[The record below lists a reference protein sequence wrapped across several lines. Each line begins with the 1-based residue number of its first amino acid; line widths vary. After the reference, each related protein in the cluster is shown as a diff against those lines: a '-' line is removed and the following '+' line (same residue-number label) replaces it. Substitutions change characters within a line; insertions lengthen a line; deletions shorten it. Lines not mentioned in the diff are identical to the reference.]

1 MSTANVLQIRTAL
14 ARLAS
19 LAAIATAFTLG
30 YLVFSAAPVQA
41 EACPNEAFRTGFS
54 AHLPDCRA
62 YEMVSPAYKEGYGV
76 EQLEAVS
83 PNGETAVFGSP
94 GTFSGAPS
102 GLTLNL
108 NTKAYISRR
117 GPSGWSTASLR
128 PPASLTSEVVDS
140 AQELSPSLEST
151 VLLAAL
157 GPNFEASDQEATQE
171 ELLFHD
177 TSAPDVAAN
186 WAVGGPVLETL
197 QKKHFELKYAG
208 GSADLCHFVGRLGN
222 DGEEPL
228 LPGVS
233 GTSEQRIYE
242 VDRGCNGEPPALR
255 FVGLNNSGTLISP
268 GCQEALGFEAE
279 GFALDS
285 LTTSAFNAVPAN
297 GHEIFFTAN
306 VESGC
311 AGDAY
316 QEGVYQVFVRV
327 GGSRTLEVSR
337 PLQSA
342 CGEVPCGGYAV
353 ASSRASASFVGAS
366 RDGSRVF
373 FTTRAPLVEADRDQ
387 GNDLYMAKIGCPSG
401 EGEACEPAE
410 TQNTKVTSL
419 VQASHDSHAG
429 EAAEVQGVVG
439 LAPDGSRVYFV
450 ARGVLGEG
458 PGAQGKTP
466 VAGADNLY
474 VYDTQAGRI
483 SFIADLCSG
492 SGASGV
498 TEDAN
503 CPTNLT
509 TGEGSPV
516 GNDSLLWDR
525 AFVGYY
531 SFAETAG
538 TDGGFLVFPSY
549 GQLVSG
555 DTDNARDVY
564 RYDAHTS
571 TLERVSIGEEG
582 FEANGNCDDSGA
594 LGGEAEPC
602 DAAIPTG
609 FRWGGKVQEQYALN
623 SRAISED
630 GSRIVFT
637 TAASLSSNATNG
649 VADVYE
655 WRADGTGDC
664 VSPEGCVALISGG
677 SATQPVVEV
686 SISPEG
692 NDVFFVTS
700 QGLLPQDADG
710 APDLYDAR
718 VDGGFPPA
726 PTPVQECSGDACQGP
741 LTDPAP
747 LLVPGSVSQAPGEN
761 LPALAPAVVKP
772 KQEAKPRR
780 CAKGKKLSH
789 GKCTRSKKAKKAKK
803 AGNDRRPSR

>member
-1 MSTANVLQIRTAL
+1 MNTAHVFQDRTAL

-19 LAAIATAFTLG
+19 LAAIATVFTLG
-30 YLVFSAAPVQA
+30 CLVFSAAPVQA

-108 NTKAYISRR
+108 NSKAYISRR

-171 ELLFHD
+171 EFLFHD

-197 QKKHFELKYAG
+197 QKKHFVLLYAG
-208 GSADLCHFVGRLGN
+208 GSADLCHFVGHLGN

-233 GTSEQRIYE
+233 GTSEQRLYE

-255 FVGLNNSGTLISP
+255 FVGLNSSGTLISP
-268 GCQEALGFEAE
+268 GCREVLGFESQE
-279 GFALDS
+279 FGFDN
-285 LTTSAFNAVPAN
+285 LTASAFNAVSEN

-316 QEGVYQVFVRV
+316 QTGVYQVFVRV

-373 FTTRAPLVEADRDQ
+373 FTTKAPLVEADRDQ

-410 TQNTKVTSL
+410 AQNAKVTSL
-419 VQASHDSHAG
+419 VQVSHDSHAG

-458 PGAQGKTP
+458 PNAQGKTP

-474 VYDTQAGRI
+474 VYDAQTGI

-492 SGASGV
+492 PGSSGV
-498 TEDAN
+498 TEDVS
-503 CPTNLT
+503 CPSGLRTL
-509 TGEGSPV
+509 EGAPF
-516 GNDSLLWDR
+516 GNDSFLWDR
-525 AFVGYY
+525 HAVGPD
-531 SFAETAG
+531 SLAETAG
-538 TDGGFLVFPSY
+538 ADGGFLVFPSY

-594 LGGEAEPC
+594 LGEEAEPC
-602 DAAIPTG
+602 DAEIRQG
-609 FRWGGKVQEQYALN
+609 SRWGGKVQEQYELN
-623 SRAISED
+623 SRAVSED

-637 TAASLSSNATNG
+637 TAASLSPNATNG

-664 VSPEGCVALISGG
+664 ISPEGCVALISGD

-686 SISPEG
+686 SISSEG

-700 QGLLPQDADG
+700 QSLLPQDTDG

-718 VDGGFPPA
+718 VDGGFPPV

-741 LTDPAP
+741 LTNPAP
-747 LLVPGSVSQAPGEN
+747 LLVPGSVLQTPGES
-761 LPALAPAVVKP
+761 LPAPAPAVVKP
-772 KQEAKPRR
+772 KQKAKPRR

-789 GKCTRSKKAKKAKK
+789 GKCTRNKKVKKAKKAS
-803 AGNDRRPSR
+803 NDRRPSR